1 MNETQVTLTLT
12 AGQARRIIRAL
23 ERSRRYWHMP
33 EQLEGYENAV
43 AISHDY
49 RELANEVR
57 DQIKAQDV
65 AP

>member
-23 ERSRRYWHMP
+23 ERSRRYWHTP
-33 EQLEGYENAV
+33 EKLEECENAIE
-43 AISHDY
+43 ISHSF

-57 DQIKAQDV
+57 SQIKAQDV
-65 AP
+65 KP